1 MKSAAQSFSLKEIQ
15 QTVQHNCAISDARY
29 SREYSLCIYL
39 LRLREFY
46 RWKNKIPLGA
56 SIDQKKLG
64 SWVSETETFWDDIE
78 ETDYLPLNIGGETC
92 DPFDAEL
99 VNRQL
104 KDSGLHYSAGLGR
117 LGQPHFLLA
126 KELTTTHSEQFTCVE
141 CGEELARDIITLPAM
156 AQNKTIYLRRES
168 LNQLLWQMY
177 DEWNINKAPGPMAR
191 LVERYSISNDKQL
204 DHTLNA
210 ASTEL
215 SKVLIHHELGEIA
228 AGDLLGNDYQQMT
241 VAFHG
246 KPGEMQIRAV
256 RDLLADSLCTWPL
269 IAGDGKANK
278 ESLAHLDFWLTNL
291 QGYREIIFK
300 LSMPDD
306 SLFSE
311 DAHSRFQALTDMI
324 DSNQKLWKDVGLSL
338 TAEYQK
344 HGINFDVEKSIRNF
358 VESSL

>member
-1 MKSAAQSFSLKEIQ
+1 MKSAAQSSSLKEIQ

-64 SWVSETETFWDDIE
+64 SWVSETETYWDDIE

-99 VNRQL
+99 INHQL
-104 KDSGLHYSAGLGR
+104 NGSGLHYSAGLGR

-168 LNQLLWQMY
+168 LNQLIWQMY

-191 LVERYSISNDKQL
+191 LVERYNIANDQQL
-204 DHTLNA
+204 DRTLTA

-215 SKVLIHHELGEIA
+215 SKVLIQHELGEIA
-228 AGDLLGNDYQQMT
+228 AGGLLGKDYQLMT
-241 VAFHG
+241 AAFHG

-269 IAGDGKANK
+269 IAGDGNSTK
-278 ESLAHLDFWLTNL
+278 ESLAHLDFWLANL
-291 QGYREIIFK
+291 QGYREIIFS
-300 LSMPDD
+300 LSMPDE
-306 SLFSE
+306 SLFSD
-311 DAHSRFQALTDMI
+311 DAPSRFNALVAMI
-324 DSNQKLWKDVGLSL
+324 DSNQKRWNQVGQSL
-338 TAEYQK
+338 IAEYRK
-344 HGINFDVEKSIRNF
+344 YGIEFDVEKSIRNC